1 MADRTMTGVFPVL
14 HLPYDPQGN
23 VEEEDLRR
31 QVDLNVD
38 AGVDGVAVAMG
49 SSVVNLTEAERD
61 SVLATVVDQVR
72 GRVNVVM
79 NTGAES
85 TDVALHLSRKARD
98 LGADALMVWLPT
110 YFPAEMESQLE
121 YFLTIANN
129 VDLPVFIQD
138 QPSSPCPP
146 ALTVRLSEE
155 HQNLCYAKVESPPTP
170 TKVAELARLRAGTMP
185 AIFGGYGGFFT
196 VEEFR
201 RGAVGTFPCA
211 AIPEFYVRMWQLW
224 QQGDEAGT
232 EEEFRRCEGILRT
245 MHWAG
250 PARSG
255 SVYREMLVRRG
266 VAKSSFNRGPSSPLD
281 PTHIAEIEREMDR
294 AGLLGE

>member
-1 MADRTMTGVFPVL
+1 MTDRTMTGVFPVL
-14 HLPYDPQGN
+14 HIPYDPRGN

-31 QVDLNVD
+31 QADLNVD
-38 AGVDGVAVAMG
+38 AGVDGVAIAMG
-49 SSVVNLTEAERD
+49 SSVVNLTESERD
-61 SVLATVVDQVR
+61 SVLKTVVDQVS

-110 YFPAEMESQLE
+110 YFPAELGSQLE
-121 YFLTIANN
+121 YFLTIANT
-129 VDLPVFIQD
+129 VDLPIFIQD

-146 ALTVRLSEE
+146 ALMVRLADE
-155 HQNLCYAKVESPPTP
+155 HRNLCYAKVETPPTP
-170 TKVAELARLRAGTMP
+170 SRVAELAQLRTGTAP

-211 AIPEFYVRMWQLW
+211 AIPEFYVRMWRLW
-224 QQGDEAGT
+224 QQGDEEGT

-250 PARSG
+250 AARSG
-255 SVYREMLVRRG
+255 SVYREILVRRG
-266 VAKSSFNRGPSSPLD
+266 VAKSSFNRRPSSPLG
-281 PTHIAEIEREMDR
+281 PVHVAEIEREMDR
-294 AGLLGE
+294 AGLLAG